1 MTTLRRRLSK
11 DESRMRYRELRKLW
25 NEFDPIWVLQEA
37 DLETDDEYE
46 FYIGPVMRLLENEAS
61 QEEIFEYVRV
71 VVTSNMARK
80 WSDSMIADTER
91 FVTRCRE
98 WYRTRWPATFV

>member
-1 MTTLRRRLSK
+1 MIAPRRRLTK
-11 DESRMRYRELRKLW
+11 DESRLRYRELRKVW
-25 NEFDPIWVLQEA
+25 NEFDPIGVLQDA

-71 VVTSNMARK
+71 VVTANMAMK
-80 WSDSMIADTER
+80 WSDRMIADAER
-91 FVTRCRE
+91 FATRCRE